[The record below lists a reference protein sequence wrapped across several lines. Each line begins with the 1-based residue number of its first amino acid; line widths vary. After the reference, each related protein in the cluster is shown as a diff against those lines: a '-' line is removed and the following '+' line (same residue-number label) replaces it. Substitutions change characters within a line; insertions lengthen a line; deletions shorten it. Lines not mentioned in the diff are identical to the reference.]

1 MSHLFASNLL
11 VCINFI
17 NLEIITENYFRVSVE
32 KTKCRIIIFMK
43 NYPKVTI
50 GVGGLI
56 VRNKNEAL
64 LIKRNSDPS
73 IWTIPSGY
81 LEDKEDLFQ
90 TIKRELKEETG
101 VNIKPK
107 GILGV
112 QRFTEKEGNN
122 LWIVVLCDYLSGKE
136 KPDRNEILQT
146 KFMSLDDALA
156 EKITPVT
163 KHVIQLYIKNKIKI
177 LRSQKSFNQTNYKFF
192 S

>member
-1 MSHLFASNLL
+1 
-11 VCINFI
+11 
-17 NLEIITENYFRVSVE
+17 
-32 KTKCRIIIFMK
+32 MK

-112 QRFTEKEGNN
+112 RQRFTEKEGNN